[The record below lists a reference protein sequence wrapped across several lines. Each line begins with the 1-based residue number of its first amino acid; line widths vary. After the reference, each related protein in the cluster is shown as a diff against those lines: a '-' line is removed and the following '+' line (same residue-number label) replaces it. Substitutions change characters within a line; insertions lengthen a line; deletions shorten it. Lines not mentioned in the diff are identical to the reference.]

1 MLFHNRHFFNF
12 FFPSLS
18 SLLDN
23 LNNSTS
29 LSPNFK
35 YWRYNLF
42 LQFYFIFVGLL
53 SMFAENNVSLY
64 IVYFCAETVVSALV
78 RTLREDWKRS
88 TDMATNIIYIFF
100 CFSSF
105 SQFHGVILHFKV
117 RCKIEYTT
125 VFGTWLNAWQNRYV
139 SCKIIYFLLLT
150 FACILAK
157 YITIPNHSS

>member
-1 MLFHNRHFFNF
+1 MSMVLKVNNCFIIELVSIKYCYFITDIFLTF

-53 SMFAENNVSLY
+53 SMFAENNVPLY

-125 VFGTWLNAWQNRYV
+125 VFGT
-139 SCKIIYFLLLT
+139 
-150 FACILAK
+150 
-157 YITIPNHSS
+157 